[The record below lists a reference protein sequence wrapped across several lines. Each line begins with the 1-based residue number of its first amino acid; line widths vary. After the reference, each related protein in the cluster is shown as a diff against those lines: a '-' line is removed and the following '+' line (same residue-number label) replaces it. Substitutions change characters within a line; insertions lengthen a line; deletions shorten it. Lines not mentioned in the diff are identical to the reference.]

1 VGGGTEGVDEGHVMS
16 AEIVKFPVLRIPP
29 NTSGP
34 RESQEK
40 LRQYRQGLVRD
51 VRAAADDP
59 KRKFARNEEIAPAQ
73 TVNRLLSEAKA
84 KGITIEKHVRPEL
97 EKRKLSI
104 RHLDRL
110 RVNHEISP
118 LEAKKTVSKDL
129 VRKIRPYVQI
139 IDVLADLLERNRD
152 EVISDAFRE
161 TEFFRSGPVSIDA
174 VESNLSWILHAMTD
188 WIVRSEKLREYFKE
202 GRRIHGRYDP
212 VLDKFL
218 YGGVG
223 TEDEEAYENNV
234 DWALTQHIM
243 PTVPLVRLHRAT
255 FSGPLEVEK
264 APIAQ
269 KDAARA
275 LVAEMCD
282 IRRIDLEGVPPLGK
296 TKIVDTEIILSTDI
310 RLVVGP
316 RTRNDDLGPMFE
328 ICSHVALQTDG
339 VNRALT
345 FDLSSF
351 PLSARTEP
359 QFGDLDEHTGSVA
372 AQFEEGWHRVRAF
385 GTKGWRLQSG
395 SYRTNDSP
403 DGIDPASDAGPSDR
417 DPKYFGT
424 RLDGGIIFDPVMG
437 QSCSEWAVYWHP
449 INPLTIGKLVELLS
463 RSEVTWLLDVNGPK
477 EKPAL
482 FQFAGPECQQF
493 ETALYTLAVQE
504 ALVSECRH
512 LKTKLAECIVSVQSE
527 LEAQMRSLVT
537 RWQE

>member
-1 VGGGTEGVDEGHVMS
+1 MS
-16 AEIVKFPVLRIPP
+16 AEIVKFPVLRISP
-29 NTSGP
+29 NTSTSGP
-34 RESQEK
+34 GESQEK

-73 TVNRLLSEAKA
+73 AVNRLLSEAKA

-118 LEAKKTVSKDL
+118 HEAKKTASKNL

-139 IDVLADLLERNRD
+139 VDVLADMLERNRD
-152 EVISDAFRE
+152 ELLSDTFRE
-161 TEFFRSGPVSIDA
+161 TEFFRSAPVSIEA
-174 VESNLSWILHAMTD
+174 PESNLSWMLHAMTD

-202 GRRIHGRYDP
+202 GQRINGRYDP
-212 VLDKFL
+212 VVDRFL

-223 TEDEEAYENNV
+223 TEDEEAYENNL
-234 DWALTQHIM
+234 DLALSQHTM

-255 FSGPLEVEK
+255 FSGHLEVEK
-264 APIAQ
+264 TPIAQ

-282 IRRIDLEGVPPLGK
+282 IRRIDLESGVPPLGK
-296 TKIVDTEIILSTDI
+296 TKTVDTEIILSTDI
-310 RLVVGP
+310 RLVIGP

-328 ICSHVALQTDG
+328 IGSHVALKTDG

-351 PLSARTEP
+351 PLSARTES
-359 QFGDLDEHTGSVA
+359 QFGDLAEYTGSVA
-372 AQFEEGWHRVRAF
+372 AQFDEGWHRVTSF
-385 GTKGWRLQSG
+385 GTKGWKLQSG

-403 DGIDPASDAGPSDR
+403 DGIDPASEAGPSDR

-424 RLDGGIIFDPVMG
+424 RLDGGIIFDPIMG
-437 QSCSEWAVYWHP
+437 QSCSEWAIYWHP
-449 INPLTIGKLVELLS
+449 LNPLTIGKLVELLS

-477 EKPAL
+477 EKPAF
-482 FQFAGPECQQF
+482 FQFAGTECQQF
-493 ETALYTLAVQE
+493 ETALYTLAVEE
-504 ALVSECRH
+504 AFVSECRH
-512 LKTKLAECIVSVQSE
+512 LKLKLAECIAAVQSE
-527 LEAQMRSLVT
+527 LEARMRSLVT

>member
-1 VGGGTEGVDEGHVMS
+1 MS
-16 AEIVKFPVLRIPP
+16 AEIVKFPVLRMPP

-34 RESQEK
+34 QESQEK

-59 KRKFARNEEIAPAQ
+59 KRMFARNEEIAPAQ
-73 TVNRLLSEAKA
+73 TVDRLLSEAKA
-84 KGITIEKHVRPEL
+84 KGITIENHVRPEL

-118 LEAKKTVSKDL
+118 HEAKKTAPKDL

-139 IDVLADLLERNRD
+139 VDVLADLLERNRD

-161 TEFFRSGPVSIDA
+161 TEFFRSGTVSIDA
-174 VESNLSWILHAMTD
+174 PESNLSWILHAMTD

-202 GRRIHGRYDP
+202 GRRIHGTYDP
-212 VLDKFL
+212 VMDKFL

-223 TEDEEAYENNV
+223 TEDEEAYE
-234 DWALTQHIM
+234 DCKDLALTQRIL

-255 FSGPLEVEK
+255 FVGPLEIEK
-264 APIAQ
+264 APLAQ
-269 KDAARA
+269 KDATRA
-275 LVAEMCD
+275 VVAETCD
-282 IRRIDLEGVPPLGK
+282 IRRVEGIPPLGK
-296 TKIVDTEIILSTDI
+296 TKTLDAEIILSTDI

-328 ICSHVALQTDG
+328 ICSHVALKTDG
-339 VNRALT
+339 ENRALT

-351 PLSARTEP
+351 PLSARVATKPHLGE
-359 QFGDLDEHTGSVA
+359 LDEYIGLVA
-372 AQFEEGWHRVRAF
+372 AQFEEGWHRVTAF

-395 SYRTNDSP
+395 NYRTNDSP
-403 DGIDPASDAGPSDR
+403 DGIDPASEAGPSDR
-417 DPKYFGT
+417 DPNYFGT
-424 RLDGGIIFDPVMG
+424 RLDTGIIFDPVMG
-437 QSCSEWAVYWHP
+437 QSCEEWAVSWHP
-449 INPLTIGKLVELLS
+449 VNPLTVGKLIELLS
-463 RSEVTWLLDVNGPK
+463 RSEVTWMIDVNGPK

-482 FQFAGPECQQF
+482 LQFAGTQCRQF

-504 ALVSECRH
+504 VLVSECRH
-512 LKTKLAECIVSVQSE
+512 LKVKLAECIDSVELE
-527 LEAQMRSLVT
+527 LEAQMTSLVK